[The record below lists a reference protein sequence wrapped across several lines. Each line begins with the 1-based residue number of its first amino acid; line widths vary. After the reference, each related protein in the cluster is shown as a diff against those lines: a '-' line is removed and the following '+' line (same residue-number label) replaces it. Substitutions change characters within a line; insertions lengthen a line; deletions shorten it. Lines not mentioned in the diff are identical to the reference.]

1 MCEIKMTQENF
12 NLLIND
18 INENPGVKE
27 ITPQQLQQ
35 INEIISSKIEN
46 NLYFKKYDFI
56 EYHQKNI
63 ISYYKKWIEKEG
75 ENENFKL
82 EEE

>member
-63 ISYYKKWIEKEG
+63 ISYYKK
-75 ENENFKL
+75 
-82 EEE
+82 